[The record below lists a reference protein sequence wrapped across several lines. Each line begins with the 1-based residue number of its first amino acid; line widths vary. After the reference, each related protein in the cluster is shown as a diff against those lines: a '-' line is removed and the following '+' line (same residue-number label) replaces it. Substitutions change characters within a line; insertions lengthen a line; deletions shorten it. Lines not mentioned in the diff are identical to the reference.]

1 MLKLLDPDKDYIV
14 CTDASLEGFRG
25 FLMHDGHIIFY
36 ESWKLKENEKNY
48 VAHNLELAEIIH
60 ADQSGDTT
68 SWGTSFS

>member
-1 MLKLLDPDKDYIV
+1 
-14 CTDASLEGFRG
+14 
-25 FLMHDGHIIFY
+25 MHDGHIIFY
-36 ESWKLKENEKNY
+36 ESRKLKEHDKNY